1 MSETIELKRRDLSGI
16 YIFDKF
22 PNEEK
27 IKPTCI
33 EDCQQDTRRKWLLS
47 KSDDYLRQTI
57 SMLAESFK
65 ELCEYLE
72 SEKCLTNEQH
82 TQLVLKIDDQ
92 LKISQMNWSMEELAE
107 QVDTIYRQLVMLAD
121 HCGVTKHIEENEQE

>member
-1 MSETIELKRRDLSGI
+1 MAELIRRDLSGI

-22 PNEEK
+22 PTDESR
-27 IKPTCI
+27 KPTCI
-33 EDCQQDTRRKWLLS
+33 EDCQQDTRRKWCLS
-47 KSDDYLRQTI
+47 KDKDYLRKTI

-92 LKISQMNWSMEELAE
+92 LKISQMNWSLEELAE
-107 QVDTIYRQLVMLAD
+107 QVDTICRQLVMLAD
-121 HCGVTKHIEENEQE
+121 HCGVTRHKEER